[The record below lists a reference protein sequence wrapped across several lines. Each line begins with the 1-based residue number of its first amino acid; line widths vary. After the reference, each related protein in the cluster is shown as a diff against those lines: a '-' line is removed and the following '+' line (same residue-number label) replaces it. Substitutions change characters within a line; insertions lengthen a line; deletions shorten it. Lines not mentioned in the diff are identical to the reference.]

1 MFVKFHLRPILRP
14 LLIFLFIMSFYQVL
28 VSGGVLPAS
37 DGASLI
43 QNNIVKAQRYV
54 YQDDS
59 DLRMVIVGSSLAANL
74 NEKQIGEGVKSIAL
88 GGGASQTGLEIVKRS
103 KSKPPIILV
112 EINDTIVRKRDA
124 DLLDSLYHPIFY
136 WMRKYLPMM
145 REEYRPIS
153 VFIDSL
159 KSRSK
164 QNLKQMTREAL
175 DSLEGRNLTPEL
187 SQKAIQTIVDIQSQP
202 LSEKDAEAIKKEA
215 EFIKT
220 QIAEINKNSGA
231 KVVLF
236 DIPQESRVNAAIRRK
251 KVQELAKKL
260 FPSDRFEWLP
270 PPKEREW
277 RTNDGVH
284 LIRSDAR
291 DFAEF
296 LRDKLL
302 STVATGSLGTAPRK
316 ESL

>member
-1 MFVKFHLRPILRP
+1 MFVKFQLRSILRP
-14 LLIFLFIMSFYQVL
+14 VLIFLFLMSFYQVL

-59 DLRMVIVGSSLAANL
+59 DLKMVIVGSSLAANL
-74 NEKQIGEGVKSIAL
+74 NVKDIGEGVKSIAL

-103 KSKPPIILV
+103 KSKPRIVLV
-112 EINDTIVRKRDA
+112 EINDTIIRKIDSE
-124 DLLDSLYHPIFY
+124 LLDSLYHPIFY
-136 WMRKYLPMM
+136 WLRQYLPMM

-153 VFIDSL
+153 VFLESL

-164 QNLKQMTREAL
+164 QNLELMTREAL
-175 DSLEGRNLTPEL
+175 DSLESRNLTPEL
-187 SQKAIQTIVDIQSQP
+187 SQKAIQTTVDIQSKP
-202 LSEKDAEAIKKEA
+202 LSEKDAKNMKQEADLM
-215 EFIKT
+215 KT
-220 QIAEINKNSGA
+220 QIAEVKKNTGA

-236 DIPQESRVNAAIRRK
+236 DIPLESRVNATLRMQQVR
-251 KVQELAKKL
+251 ELAKKL
-260 FPSDRFEWLP
+260 FPPDRFEWLP

-277 RTNDGVH
+277 RTNDAIH

-296 LRDKLL
+296 VRDNTILDLRLKN
-302 STVATGSLGTAPRK
+302 
-316 ESL
+316 

>member
-1 MFVKFHLRPILRP
+1 MFVKFQLRSILRP
-14 LLIFLFIMSFYQVL
+14 VLIFLFLMSFYQVL

-37 DGASLI
+37 DGANVNQS
-43 QNNIVKAQRYV
+43 NIVRAQRYV

-59 DLRMVIVGSSLAANL
+59 DLKMVIVGSSLTANL
-74 NEKQIGEGVKSIAL
+74 NVKHMGEGVKSIAL

-103 KSKPPIILV
+103 KSKPRIVLV
-112 EINDTIVRKRDA
+112 EINDTIVRKIDA
-124 DLLDSLYHPIFY
+124 ELVDSLYHPLFY
-136 WMRKYLPMM
+136 WLRQYLPMM

-159 KSRSK
+159 KSRSNQDSK
-164 QNLKQMTREAL
+164 LMTREAL

-187 SQKAIQTIVDIQSQP
+187 SQKAIQTTVDIQSKP
-202 LSEKDAEAIKKEA
+202 LSEKDAKNMKQEADLMKN
-215 EFIKT
+215 
-220 QIAEINKNSGA
+220 QIAEIKRNTGA

-236 DIPQESRVNAAIRRK
+236 DIPRESRVNATLRMKQVR
-251 KVQELAKKL
+251 ELAKKL
-260 FPSDRFEWLP
+260 FPPDRFEWLP

-277 RTNDGVH
+277 RTNDAIH

-296 LRDKLL
+296 LRDNTILDLRLKN
-302 STVATGSLGTAPRK
+302 
-316 ESL
+316 

>member
-1 MFVKFHLRPILRP
+1 MFVKFQLRSILRP
-14 LLIFLFIMSFYQVL
+14 VLIFLFLMSFYQVL

-37 DGASLI
+37 DGVSLI

-59 DLRMVIVGSSLAANL
+59 DLKMVIVGSSLAANL
-74 NEKQIGEGVKSIAL
+74 NVKEIGEGVKSIAL
-88 GGGASQTGLEIVKRS
+88 GGGSSKTGLEIIKRS
-103 KSKPPIILV
+103 KSKPPIVLV
-112 EINDTIVRKRDA
+112 EMNDTIVRKIDA

-136 WMRKYLPMM
+136 WMRQYLPMM

-153 VFIDSL
+153 VFVDSL

-164 QNLKQMTREAL
+164 QNLKMMTREAL

-187 SQKAIQTIVDIQSQP
+187 SKKGIQMTVDVESTP
-202 LSEKDAEAIKKEA
+202 LPEKDAETMKQEA
-215 EFIKT
+215 ELIKT
-220 QIAEINKNSGA
+220 QIAEIKKNIGA

-236 DIPQESRVNAAIRRK
+236 DIPLESRVNAAIRRK
-251 KVQELAKKL
+251 QVRELAKKL
-260 FPSDRFEWLP
+260 FPPDRFEWLP

-296 LRDKLL
+296 LRDNTILDLRLKN
-302 STVATGSLGTAPRK
+302 
-316 ESL
+316 